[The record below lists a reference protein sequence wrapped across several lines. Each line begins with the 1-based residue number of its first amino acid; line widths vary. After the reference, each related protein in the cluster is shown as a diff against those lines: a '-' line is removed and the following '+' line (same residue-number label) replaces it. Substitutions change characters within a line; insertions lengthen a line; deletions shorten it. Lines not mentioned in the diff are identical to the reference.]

1 MNAAVTKE
9 MRAAYAEA
17 DHGQRV
23 RISRIGCVLALIL
36 VPLFWGLDWFV
47 YPDQAWSLLGIRL
60 VCNALIAVVLGLLF
74 LPVAGR
80 HVRVLGIAWA
90 VVPAAAIAWMIYITE
105 GWMSPYYAGLNL
117 AMIIVCLLMP
127 WTFTEVVVL
136 CGLVI
141 GLYLAACGF
150 HSGTDAATTPTLINN
165 LYFMLATAT
174 ICCMSGFFAAQR
186 RFSEFR
192 LRYELD
198 EKNKQMEELDRL
210 KSNFFANVSH
220 ELRTPL
226 TLILGPVD
234 NLLHS
239 ESRSDEFVVRQLK
252 TVRSNGL
259 RLLKLINDLLD
270 LIRLDSN
277 NETGR
282 QAESHKPVDVAKM
295 ADAMASSIRHTTD
308 EKGLHLV
315 TSGVAESIYVMGDDT
330 SLERMLLNLLTNA
343 TKFTPPGGQIEV
355 IWNREDDD
363 AVLRVRDTG
372 VGIPK
377 DELPFVFDRFRQVD
391 SSSTRRYQGLGL
403 GLALVHD
410 IVEEHGGT
418 IAVSS
423 EVGRGTSF
431 EIRLPIV
438 QPFVDGEQPRAAV
451 EYDTQ
456 DPLVKM
462 HQLAARHGLEEQGGM
477 QPDIPAPAFK
487 PGVGRILIV
496 DDEPSMQ
503 RYLTDT
509 LRDDYNLLHAADG
522 PAGLQIARSQVPDLI
537 LLDLMLP
544 GIDGL
549 EICRQLRED
558 KSMAD
563 TRIILL
569 TARVDESSKLT
580 ALDHGADDFLNKPFS
595 SIELK
600 TRIRNLLRTSTLQRE
615 LRDRNQQLEQ
625 AIRDLA
631 SARSQLMQ
639 SEKMNAL
646 GSLAAGLLHEI
657 NNPLNYAM
665 AALQLSMG
673 DPDAMPPNLRETLMD
688 VHDGINRVQDIIV
701 DLRSFAHPEHSA
713 CLTHVDFDDVV
724 TTALRF
730 TASETGH
737 IEFAIFI
744 PDGIYIEGNRNQII
758 QVLVNLFTNAG
769 RATLSTKDQRPARV
783 EVSCQDN
790 GDSLHLCIRD
800 NGIGIASERLQRI
813 FEPFFTTSDVG
824 GGLGLGL
831 SICHTIVTKHG
842 GSISIRSEAGAW
854 TEVLIDLP
862 HQQRVTTDHEIAN
875 PN

>member
-1 MNAAVTKE
+1 MSAAVTNE
-9 MRAAYAEA
+9 MREAYAEA
-17 DHGQRV
+17 DHSQRV

-47 YPDQAWSLLGIRL
+47 YPDQVWSLLGVRL
-60 VCNALIAVVLGLLF
+60 ACNALIAVVLGLLF
-74 LPVAGR
+74 LPMAR
-80 HVRVLGIAWA
+80 RYVRVLGIAWA

-127 WTFTEVVVL
+127 WTFAEVAVL

-141 GLYLAACGF
+141 GLYLAACGL
-150 HSGTDAATTPTLINN
+150 HSGAGKANTPTLINN

-174 ICCMSGFFAAQR
+174 ICCMSGFFAARR
-186 RFSEFR
+186 RFSDFR

-198 EKNKQMEELDRL
+198 ENNKKMAELDRL

-226 TLILGPVD
+226 TLILGPVES
-234 NLLHS
+234 LLHAKD
-239 ESRSDEFVVRQLK
+239 RSDEFVVRQLK
-252 TVRSNGL
+252 TVRGNGL

-270 LIRLDSN
+270 LIRLD
-277 NETGR
+277 EHGEAGR
-282 QAESHKPVDVAKM
+282 DADAHKPVDIAGM

-308 EKGLHLV
+308 EKGLHLII
-315 TSGVAESIYVMGDDT
+315 SGGAEPIYVMGDDS

-355 IWNREDDD
+355 MWGHEDDS
-363 AVLRVRDTG
+363 ALLRVSDTG
-372 VGIPK
+372 VGIPEE
-377 DELPFVFDRFRQVD
+377 ELPFVFDRFRQVD

-410 IVEEHGGT
+410 IVEEHAGT
-418 IAVSS
+418 ISVSS

-431 EIRLPIV
+431 EIKLPLAKTAAG
-438 QPFVDGEQPRAAV
+438 GEPPVADA
-451 EYDTQ
+451 DHDSQ

-462 HQLAARHGLEEQGGM
+462 HQLAARHELEEEDHTQDNA
-477 QPDIPAPAFK
+477 PDAVFK
-487 PGVGRILIV
+487 PGVGRVLIV
-496 DDEPSMQ
+496 DDEPSMR
-503 RYLTDT
+503 RYLTDS
-509 LRDDYNLLHAADG
+509 LKDDYNLLHAVDG
-522 PAGLQIARSQVPDLI
+522 PAGLQAARSQAPDLV

-549 EICRQLRED
+549 EICRQLRSD
-558 KSMAD
+558 ASMAD

-569 TARVDESSKLT
+569 TARADETSKLT
-580 ALDHGADDFLNKPFS
+580 ALDNGADDFLTKPFS

-665 AALQLSMG
+665 AALQLSLS
-673 DPDAMPPNLRETLMD
+673 DPETIPPSLRETLD
-688 VHDGINRVQDIIV
+688 DIHDGIKRVQDIIV

-713 CLTHVDFDDVV
+713 CPTRVDLNDVI

-737 IEFAIFI
+737 IDFELNISAET
-744 PDGIYIEGNRNQII
+744 YIEGNRNQII
-758 QVLVNLFTNAG
+758 QVFVNLFTNAG

-783 EVSCQDN
+783 TVTCQDH
-790 GDSLHLCIRD
+790 GEGLHLSIRD
-800 NGIGIASERLQRI
+800 NGKGIDTERLQRI
-813 FEPFFTTSDVG
+813 FDPFYTTNDVG

-842 GSISIRSEAGAW
+842 GSISVRSETGVW

-875 PN
+875 RN